1 MYNRNKK
8 EVFHWGWQI
17 IKTIQD
23 FNKKILKLNEIQEYF
38 KLYDYKDLM
47 DFISVK
53 KQQGD
58 LLEVISSKTNGMNPP
73 LYNKYKVLPLKED
86 NKNFIDEI
94 NYALYFSFNKSY
106 YLSNIDKYKED
117 KQYIN
122 ALTNYF
128 RENKLRLSIPM
139 SINERSYDIWG
150 EEKFLKDGSGKRIL
164 KNLGII
170 IEDLN
175 VYRTPEPFV
184 YFSANKSY
192 KQRVLILENKDTW
205 YTLRKLMLE
214 GMNIF
219 IGEKID
225 TIIYGAGKSI
235 EKSLEDFEAT
245 APDYFKSPIELLY
258 WGDIDYEGIAIYER
272 LKDRHSALLNIN
284 LFKGAYKLMLN
295 LSKNRTLA
303 MSKDNQ
309 NKNIKDRFFSELY
322 AENIEEIKHILSS
335 GLYIPQEIVNYEI
348 LKGGNR

>member
-1 MYNRNKK
+1 MR
-8 EVFHWGWQI
+8 I
-17 IKTIQD
+17 IKTIRD

-38 KLYDYKDLM
+38 KLYDYKDLI
-47 DFISVK
+47 DFITMK
-53 KQQGD
+53 KQQD
-58 LLEVISSKTNGMNPP
+58 ELLEVSSSKTNGMNPP

-86 NKNFIDEI
+86 NKDFIDEI
-94 NYALYFSFNKSY
+94 NYALYFSFNKTY

-117 KQYIN
+117 RTYIN
-122 ALTNYF
+122 ALTSYY
-128 RENKLRLSIPM
+128 RENKLKLNLPM

-184 YFSANKSY
+184 YFSANKSTE
-192 KQRVLILENKDTW
+192 QRVLILENKDTW
-205 YTLRKLMLE
+205 YTIRKLMLE
-214 GMNIF
+214 GINIF

-225 TIIYGAGKSI
+225 TIIYGAGKGI

-245 APDYFKSPIELLY
+245 APEYLKNPIELLY

-272 LKDRHSALLNIN
+272 LKDRHSDMLNIN
-284 LFKGAYKLMLN
+284 LFKEAYTLMLS
-295 LSKNRTLA
+295 LAKNSTLEVT
-303 MSKDNQ
+303 KDNQ
-309 NKNIKDRFFSELY
+309 NKNIKDRFFNEIY
-322 AENIEEIKHILSS
+322 AEDIEEIKHILSR

>member
-1 MYNRNKK
+1 MS
-8 EVFHWGWQI
+8 I

-38 KLYDYKDLM
+38 KLYNYNDLIV
-47 DFISVK
+47 FITMK
-53 KQQGD
+53 IHQGE
-58 LLEVISSKTNGMNPP
+58 LLEVSSSKTNGMNPP

-86 NKNFIDEI
+86 NKDFIDEI
-94 NYALYFSFNKSY
+94 NYALYFSFNKTY

-117 KQYIN
+117 RTYIN
-122 ALTNYF
+122 SLTSYF
-128 RENKLRLSIPM
+128 RENKLKLNTPM

-150 EEKFLKDGSGKRIL
+150 KEKFLKDGSGKRIL

-184 YFSANKSY
+184 YFSANKSTEQ
-192 KQRVLILENKDTW
+192 KVLILENKDTW
-205 YTLRKLMLE
+205 YTIRKLMLE
-214 GMNIF
+214 GINIF

-225 TIIYGAGKSI
+225 TIIYGAGKGI

-245 APDYFKSPIELLY
+245 APEYLRNPTELLY

-272 LKDRHSALLNIN
+272 LKDRYSDLLNIN
-284 LFKGAYKLMLN
+284 LFKEAYTLMLN
-295 LSKNRTLA
+295 LSKNRSLEVT
-303 MSKDNQ
+303 KDNQ
-309 NKNIKDRFFSELY
+309 NKNIKDRFFNEIY
-322 AENIEEIKHILSS
+322 VEDIEEIKHILSR

-348 LKGGNR
+348 LKGGSR

>member
-1 MYNRNKK
+1 MR
-8 EVFHWGWQI
+8 I
-17 IKTIQD
+17 IKRLQD

-38 KLYDYKDLM
+38 KLYDYKDLI
-47 DFISVK
+47 DFITVK
-53 KQQGD
+53 KQEGE
-58 LLEVISSKTNGMNPP
+58 LLEVSSSKTNGMNPS

-86 NKNFIDEI
+86 NKDFIDEI
-94 NYALYFSFNKSY
+94 NYALYFSFNKTY

-117 KQYIN
+117 RTYIN
-122 ALTNYF
+122 GLTSYY
-128 RENKLRLSIPM
+128 RENKLKLNLPM

-184 YFSANKSY
+184 YFSANKSL

-205 YTLRKLMLE
+205 YTIRKLMLE
-214 GMNIF
+214 GINIF

-225 TIIYGAGKSI
+225 TIIYGAGKGI

-245 APDYFKSPIELLY
+245 APEYLKNPIELLY

-272 LKDRHSALLNIN
+272 LKDRHSDMLNIN
-284 LFKGAYKLMLN
+284 LFKEAYTLMLS
-295 LSKNRTLA
+295 LAKNSTLEVT
-303 MSKDNQ
+303 KDNQ
-309 NKNIKDRFFSELY
+309 NKNIKDRFFNEIY
-322 AENIEEIKHILSS
+322 AEDIEEIKHILSR

>member
-1 MYNRNKK
+1 M
-8 EVFHWGWQI
+8 
-17 IKTIQD
+17 
-23 FNKKILKLNEIQEYF
+23 
-38 KLYDYKDLM
+38 
-47 DFISVK
+47 K
-53 KQQGD
+53 KQQGE
-58 LLEVISSKTNGMNPP
+58 LLEVRSSNTNGMNPP

-86 NKNFIDEI
+86 NKNLIDEI
-94 NYALYFSFNKSY
+94 NYSLHFSFNKSY
-106 YLSNIDKYKED
+106 YLNNIDIYIVD
-117 KQYIN
+117 KQYIK

-128 RENKLRLSIPM
+128 RENKLKLNTPM

-150 EEKFLKDGSGKRIL
+150 EEKFLKDGGGKRIL

-175 VYRTPEPFV
+175 VYTTPEPFV
-184 YFSANKSY
+184 YFSANKSTE
-192 KQRVLILENKDTW
+192 QRVLILENKDTW

-214 GMNIF
+214 GENIF

-225 TIIYGAGKSI
+225 TVIYGAGKGI

-245 APDYFKSPIELLY
+245 APKYLRSPIELLY

-272 LKDRHSALLNIN
+272 LVDRHSDLLNIK
-284 LFKGAYKLMLN
+284 LFEGAYKLMLR
-295 LSKNRTLA
+295 LSKNRSLA

-309 NKNIKDRFFSELY
+309 NKNIKDSFFSELN
-322 AENIEEIKHILSS
+322 AENIEEIKRILSS